1 MVNNSQISISP
12 LNNPPQR
19 YQNSKFA
26 PKFKI
31 YNLDNQLLKQEPKP
45 HSSNIII
52 QINACNKVNHN
63 FYYYKFSAIFFCHQN
78 QQKKAEKQLKNKI
91 LRQKRGRIGN
101 YY

>member
-12 LNNPPQR
+12 LNNPPWL
-19 YQNSKFA
+19 YQNSKYF
-26 PKFKI
+26 PKI
-31 YNLDNQLLKQEPKP
+31 RVYNPDNQLLKQEPKP

-63 FYYYKFSAIFFCHQN
+63 FYYYKFSATFFCRRYL
-78 QQKKAEKQLKNKI
+78 QKKAEEQLKNKI